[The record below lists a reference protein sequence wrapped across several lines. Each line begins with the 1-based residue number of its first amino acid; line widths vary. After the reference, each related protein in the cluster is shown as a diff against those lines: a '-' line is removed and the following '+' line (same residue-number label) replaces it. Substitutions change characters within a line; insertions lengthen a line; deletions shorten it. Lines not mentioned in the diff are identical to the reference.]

1 MKPLRA
7 KRGKAADPGRKDP
20 LASPETAQEAGA
32 ESSIV
37 RHCGGRCARVAASH
51 PSLLLPKTGYRNLF
65 RTAGVLCGETEMH
78 RPLVLAAAAASL
90 IASIAASAD
99 DQTVALGIVTTTAT
113 RTPLIADQQVAPVI
127 VIGPEQ
133 IQLAQGQ
140 DVGAVLRQ
148 YAGLDIAQS
157 GGPGQPESLFLRGT
171 NSFHT
176 LVMIDGVR
184 IDPANGFGSAL
195 QNIRLS
201 DVDRI
206 EIVKGPRASLYGSD
220 AIGGVINIITRKAA
234 EGLRYNAHLGAGR
247 YASYDTGG
255 GVSYGEGASSLG
267 VSADDYHTS
276 GFPSVTGTSSDS
288 GNRDRSFKLQARTRL
303 GGAALSLDHWQSKGY
318 TQYTGFDPSDFTP
331 PFALIPFDEDFQ
343 DAVTDAGVN
352 GRPAEGWTSQVH
364 FSHMLDEID
373 QRQVDPF
380 NLPPAPDFVHTQRN
394 AIDWQNDLS
403 LSDAQLLTL
412 GLYTEAE
419 HTATESFGSLYDEAH
434 RVNALYAEDDL
445 DLGAQRLVLAGRDTH
460 DQEFGNHFSWNADYG
475 YAFSATTKLTAGAG
489 TGFRAPTAAE
499 RFGFAGNPDLK
510 PETSRNLELG
520 WRQKFGAGQE
530 FDLGVFH
537 NDLDDL
543 ILFVPTGTFTG
554 SLENVGQARVR
565 GVELSYVLDSGAWGW
580 RSDAILQDPR
590 DLDTGATLLRRAKRT
605 FTSTLAWHDETTSAG
620 LNLLLTGPRPDIDY
634 FSGAPVTDPGYL
646 LLGFSLHRELGGGFD
661 LLFRLDNL
669 LDTRYQQVN
678 GFNTAGRA
686 LFLQLEYAN
695 F

>member
-1 MKPLRA
+1 MRA
-7 KRGKAADPGRKDP
+7 GRGIAS
-20 LASPETAQEAGA
+20 LAP
-32 ESSIV
+32 
-37 RHCGGRCARVAASH
+37 H
-51 PSLLLPKTGYRNLF
+51 LPKTGNRNLF
-65 RTAGVLCGETEMH
+65 RTAGVLCGEIDMQ
-78 RPLVLAAAAASL
+78 RPLKLAAAAAATL
-90 IASIAASAD
+90 FASITASAD
-99 DQTVALGIVTTTAT
+99 DQTVTLGTVTTTAT
-113 RTPLIADQQVAPVI
+113 RTPLIADQQVTPVI

-171 NSFHT
+171 NSIHT

-195 QNIRLS
+195 QNIRLA
-201 DVDRI
+201 DVERI

-234 EGLRYNAHLGAGR
+234 AGLHYGAHLGAGR
-247 YASYDTGG
+247 YASYDAGG
-255 GVSYGEGASSLG
+255 GVSYGESDSSLG
-267 VSADDYHTS
+267 LSVDDYHTS
-276 GFPSVTGTSSDS
+276 GFPSVAGTPSDS
-288 GNRDRSFKLQARTRL
+288 GNRDRSVKLQGRTQL

-318 TQYTGFDPSDFTP
+318 TQYTGFDPNDFTP

-343 DAVTDAGVN
+343 DAVTDAGAS
-352 GRPAEGWTSQVH
+352 GHPAGSWFSQVH
-364 FSHMLDEID
+364 LSHMLDEVD

-394 AIDWQNDLS
+394 AVDWQNDVS
-403 LSDAQLLTL
+403 LTEAQLLTL

-445 DLGAQRLVLAGRDTH
+445 DLGSERLVLAGRDTH

-475 YAFSATTKLTAGAG
+475 YDLSAAAKFTAGAG

-499 RFGFAGNPDLK
+499 RFGFDGNPDLK

-520 WRQKFGAGQE
+520 WRQKFSAGQE
-530 FDLGVFH
+530 FGLDLFR
-537 NDLDDL
+537 NNLDNL

-565 GVELSYVLDSGAWGW
+565 GIELSYVLDLGAWEW

-590 DLDTGATLLRRAKRT
+590 NLDTGATLLRRAKRT
-605 FTSTLAWHDETTSAG
+605 FTSNLAWHDSATSVG
-620 LNLLLTGPRPDIDY
+620 VNLLLAGPRPDADY

-646 LLGFSLHRELGGGFD
+646 LMGASLHRDLGAGFG
-661 LLFRLDNL
+661 LLLRLDNL

-678 GFNTAGRA
+678 GFNTAGRS
-686 LFLQLEYAN
+686 LFLQLEYASEAGGP
-695 F
+695 